1 MTSLTK
7 EEQILEI
14 WLYFSKDC
22 QCDPRLPIPHKTL
35 NLSNLA
41 TGKQENIAILL
52 YHSGV
57 LLQEKHLSILENSLH
72 LNFVASNNFHI
83 SLLSPSSNE
92 AILCLL

>member
-7 EEQILEI
+7 EEWLPEI

-41 TGKQENIAILL
+41 TGKQDNKA
-52 YHSGV
+52 
-57 LLQEKHLSILENSLH
+57 
-72 LNFVASNNFHI
+72 FWCT
-83 SLLSPSSNE
+83 P
-92 AILCLL
+92 

>member
-7 EEQILEI
+7 EECIPEI

-35 NLSNLA
+35 NLSDLA

-83 SLLSPSSNE
+83 SLLH
-92 AILCLL
+92 